1 MFRLLAILILT
12 TLLAMPARA
21 TGLAVQ
27 ITNISDLNLGS
38 WSIGDPGISSYIDVC
53 IAATVTV
60 PLGDYAITVTGG
72 SGGYVLTSGSN
83 QIPYTLSWE
92 SSGAGNLGTSSGT
105 QLSNGVLLDD
115 QPNAYTLVPF
125 CINGNNARLHIKIT
139 QAAMTAAL
147 AGTYSGTI
155 ILMVSPP

>member
-1 MFRLLAILILT
+1 MLRLLATLFLI
-12 TLLAMPARA
+12 TLLATPARA
-21 TGLAVQ
+21 GGLAVQ
-27 ITNISDLNLGS
+27 ITNVSDLNLGS
-38 WSIGDPGISSYIDVC
+38 WSIGDAGITSYIDVC

-83 QIPYTLSWE
+83 QIPYTLAWE
-92 SSGAGNLGTSSGT
+92 SSGAGNLGSSSGS
-105 QLSNGVLLDD
+105 QLSNGVLLDN
-115 QPNAYTLVPF
+115 QPNAYILAPF
-125 CINGNNARLHIKIT
+125 CGNGNNARLHINIT

-155 ILMVSPP
+155 TIMVSAP